1 MQGDDLHTELTA
13 GGQRPEGGGKEAGDL
28 SDLFGPESG
37 SPALEPGAASPGPRR
52 HVRRGLL
59 TALTACVLLACGA
72 GYLYLQDDAVP
83 EDEPMPQTP
92 GRSAPKEA
100 PIPQTKAAPV
110 PQEKNARPEGSGT
123 LGENARLMNEL
134 EAMKLRT
141 RIAREEAEYL
151 KAKQAADAVRNRA
164 AGTPAAKPVP
174 SAGKPD
180 AAARPEPKRGR
191 DRIVSVQG
199 AGGKM
204 WALARTSDGRLVRLE
219 PGSSFSCGRV
229 SSVRKDGVSVRCPG
243 TTLFIPF

>member
-1 MQGDDLHTELTA
+1 MQGDDLHTELTDE
-13 GGQRPEGGGKEAGDL
+13 GQRPEAGSGGADGL
-28 SDLFGPESG
+28 SDLFGSESG
-37 SPALEPGAASPGPRR
+37 SLAFQPGAASPGPRR

-59 TALTACVLLACGA
+59 AALIACVLVTCGA
-72 GYLYLQDDAVP
+72 GYLYLADGTIP
-83 EDEPMPQTP
+83 GEEPLSKAPARP
-92 GRSAPKEA
+92 VPKEA
-100 PIPQTKAAPV
+100 PQPAAKAAPS
-110 PQEKNARPEGSGT
+110 PQEKNAPREASGT

-151 KAKQAADAVRNRA
+151 KAKQAA
-164 AGTPAAKPVP
+164 GTPAAKASPAP
-174 SAGKPD
+174 AKPD
-180 AAARPEPKRGR
+180 APAKTERKAGK

-219 PGSSFSCGRV
+219 PGSPFSCGRV
-229 SSVRKDGVSVRCPG
+229 SSVRKDGVAVRCPG